1 MAGKDEQFSLNPR
14 QETRY
19 NRYERQL
26 SNILEAHLARV
37 KIIEKEWDTFK
48 EQNSQAFKL
57 YNKTLDLKSK
67 DKHYQLSV
75 NETANWTLIGQKITQ
90 KGDKV
95 VAESDRYKEEHKRIS
110 EERDKFYAE
119 CVKEWKRE
127 QQGKGLYDTSSSG
140 DTSGDEQVVQPVQ
153 LVNQQP
159 AQPKQNLDIDRLQ
172 EEIRHLTEQVI
183 LLGELHNTYHRERLT
198 LDRDSYDCAI
208 LKREE
213 NKVAV
218 FRRAYEHKIRERER
232 ILVAERLDFDI
243 QTESEQSDGG
253 YSDIE
258 GFVENQAFVTNKLR
272 KRKKRQPKP
281 KAEDFLQENIELR
294 ERERR
299 ENYIRQQAQIAAEVA
314 ENQAQNQNLFESESE
329 EEEDNM
335 ANHLRWSVQ
344 SVSKFHGD
352 SGQSATQHLYEFD
365 DFLRAA
371 GIVAPADEGDNANVA
386 HIINDFV
393 TTLKGKA
400 RIWFDMNVPE
410 GERTTLAHWDVIR
423 NKFKAYFHPLGSTKE
438 QRIRA
443 WKDMRWDPIKEAI
456 EDFAYR
462 YKELGLSLGLQDGSI
477 FDNFKACIPGQ
488 YFVFVYNAN
497 DMSQAV
503 DNLKKCL
510 AAGPMVPNTVNTTPV
525 NSTAVTAATTTQ
537 KDDKLKFMAMTE
549 EAHQEMFNQLQ
560 DTIDERLG
568 PMEEGMCET
577 RELMD
582 QVYQMISQ
590 GQQNQNQGQM
600 RFNSNQGQGF
610 NQFGQNQNRFNKGGR
625 GQTQNFGQK
634 KPGQNNFNKNGGNNR
649 EVFCTF
655 CKRYRHQVA
664 NCIALKA
671 ELRKRGYR
679 IANNTNGFGNNGFGN
694 NGGQRNGGQPNRGGT
709 NNRGGRNGFQNRN
722 GGRSGFQDRM
732 NSMSEE
738 DCDDCENDMDD
749 EELFMCCVSEFQE
762 NTGLEVVYEESN

>member
-1 MAGKDEQFSLNPR
+1 MP
-14 QETRY
+14 
-19 NRYERQL
+19 
-26 SNILEAHLARV
+26 
-37 KIIEKEWDTFK
+37 
-48 EQNSQAFKL
+48 
-57 YNKTLDLKSK
+57 
-67 DKHYQLSV
+67 
-75 NETANWTLIGQKITQ
+75 
-90 KGDKV
+90 
-95 VAESDRYKEEHKRIS
+95 
-110 EERDKFYAE
+110 
-119 CVKEWKRE
+119 
-127 QQGKGLYDTSSSG
+127 
-140 DTSGDEQVVQPVQ
+140 
-153 LVNQQP
+153 
-159 AQPKQNLDIDRLQ
+159 
-172 EEIRHLTEQVI
+172 
-183 LLGELHNTYHRERLT
+183 
-198 LDRDSYDCAI
+198 
-208 LKREE
+208 
-213 NKVAV
+213 
-218 FRRAYEHKIRERER
+218 
-232 ILVAERLDFDI
+232 FDI
-243 QTESEQSDGG
+243 HTESEESDGG
-253 YSDIE
+253 YSEIE
-258 GFVENQAFVTNKLR
+258 GFVENQVFVTNKIKKR
-272 KRKKRQPKP
+272 KRRQSKP
-281 KAEDFLQENIELR
+281 KVEDFEQENIEKR

-299 ENYIRQQAQIAAEVA
+299 ENYIRQQAQIAEEVA
-314 ENQAQNQNLFESESE
+314 QHQNLFESESE
-329 EEEDNM
+329 SEEEGDNM

-365 DFLRAA
+365 DFLKAA
-371 GIVAPADEGDNANVA
+371 RIEAPDDGEDANVA

-410 GERTTLAHWDVIR
+410 GERTTLAQWNVIR

-456 EDFAYR
+456 DDFAYR
-462 YKELGLSLGLQDGSI
+462 YKELGLSLGLQQDSI

-497 DMSQAV
+497 DMPQAV
-503 DNLKKCL
+503 DNLKKCI
-510 AAGPMVPNTVNTTPV
+510 AAGPMVPNTVNTT
-525 NSTAVTAATTTQ
+525 TVTTATTTQ

-549 EAHQEMFNQLQ
+549 EAHQEIFNQLQ

-600 RFNSNQGQGF
+600 RFNSNQGQMP
-610 NQFGQNQNRFNKGGR
+610 NQFGQNQNRFNKGGC

-634 KPGQNNFNKNGGNNR
+634 KSGQNNFNKNGGNNR
-649 EVFCTF
+649 EVYCTF
-655 CKRYRHQVA
+655 CKRYRHQVG

-694 NGGQRNGGQPNRGGT
+694 NGGQRNGGQPNRGGS
-709 NNRGGRNGFQNRN
+709 NNRGGKNFQNRN

-732 NSMSEE
+732 NSMNEE
-738 DCDDCENDMDD
+738 DCDDNYDNDMDD
-749 EELFMCCVSEFQE
+749 EELFMCCLSEFQE
-762 NTGLEVVYEESN
+762 NTGLEVVPYEESN